1 MPTYKQTGVN
11 YKLKLIV
18 NKGRIGTD
26 WILFLK
32 LTEVIVSYVLDLAF
46 ACITIIVWFGSGFL
60 RTKKDQP

>member
-18 NKGRIGTD
+18 N
-26 WILFLK
+26 
-32 LTEVIVSYVLDLAF
+32 AF

-60 RTKKDQP
+60 RTKKDQPYTVQARDF